1 MSYVIGFN
9 YNYMIDLSDKYI
21 VPEKQIPKNSIVNVQ
36 NVNFVISYLNGINQ
50 LKHFKRIEQQQQQ
63 QEVDVN
69 EQRNLAFLKFYHNF
83 LVPYNKEINQL
94 KPELTKTTPS
104 TDLPLVGNRDQLNGL
119 KVVVKMV
126 NPKLAHGVKLY

>member
-1 MSYVIGFN
+1 M
-9 YNYMIDLSDKYI
+9 
-21 VPEKQIPKNSIVNVQ
+21 
-36 NVNFVISYLNGINQ
+36 NFVISYLNGINQ

-69 EQRNLAFLKFYHNF
+69 EQRNLAFLKLYHNF

-104 TDLPLVGNRDQLNGL
+104 TDLSLGRQSGSTEWTKSRGENGES
-119 KVVVKMV
+119 
-126 NPKLAHGVKLY
+126 

>member
-1 MSYVIGFN
+1 M
-9 YNYMIDLSDKYI
+9 
-21 VPEKQIPKNSIVNVQ
+21 
-36 NVNFVISYLNGINQ
+36 NFVISYLNGINQ

-69 EQRNLAFLKFYHNF
+69 EQRNLAFLKLYHNF

-104 TDLPLVGNRDQLNGL
+104 TDLPLGRQSGSTEWTKSRGENGES
-119 KVVVKMV
+119 
-126 NPKLAHGVKLY
+126 